1 MKKFLFGALV
11 LCASMCTFAQEDQV
25 LMTIAGKPIM
35 VSEFMYIY
43 EKNNQENSIEKK
55 TMQEYLDLF
64 VNFKLKVAEAEAQG
78 VDTTAAFKKELAGY
92 RAQAT
97 PKYMKD
103 NAAIDSLV
111 VLSYERIAKPR
122 RAAHIVVQCPQ
133 DADSATTAA
142 ALQRINE
149 ARIRVTEGLPK
160 QVKKGRK
167 TITVQEVEDF
177 GDVSAEVSEEPAAK
191 KNRGELGWI
200 QPFRYVYVF
209 EDAVYNTPVGGVTEV
224 FRSPYGFHIAKV
236 QEEGDYEEVQAAHIM
251 KMTPAGN
258 LQKQAEALVAMDS
271 IYQLAIQEGADF
283 AELARAN
290 SEDKGSAVRG
300 GDLGWFGRGAMVR
313 PFEDTAFGMEVG
325 EVSKPFPSQYGIH
338 VIKLYGKRGVQPL
351 DSMRSKITK
360 QVERDQRMQIAHDSF
375 ISKTRAEYNLP
386 ETMTDTE
393 VKAYA
398 DAHLEEKYAD
408 LRNLVNEYHDG
419 ILLFDVSLREVWDKA
434 NQDVEGLKAYFKAN
448 KKQYTWDEPRF
459 KGCVIYAKNE
469 VAAKSAK
476 QIVKSANPDSVM
488 SYLNQR
494 VNVDSVMYA
503 RVERGLWK
511 QGANGAVDKYGF
523 KVKGAEY
530 TPTEEYPIVL
540 LVGKVIKSPV
550 EYTDERGKVTT
561 DYQDYLEKLW
571 VAKLREKYP
580 VVINQEVWNS
590 IQ

>member
-1 MKKFLFGALV
+1 MKKFLFSALV

-97 PKYMKD
+97 PKYLKD

-561 DYQDYLEKLW
+561 DYQDYLEKQW

>member
-11 LCASMCTFAQEDQV
+11 LCASMCSFAQEDQV

-35 VSEFMYIY
+35 VSEFKYIY
-43 EKNNQENSIEKK
+43 EKNNQETSIEKK

-97 PKYMKD
+97 PKYLKD
-103 NAAIDSLV
+103 NGAIDSLI

-142 ALQRINE
+142 ALQRIND
-149 ARIRVTEGLPK
+149 ARLRVTEGLPK

-177 GDVSAEVSEEPAAK
+177 GDVSAEVSEEPTAK

-236 QEEGDYEEVQAAHIM
+236 QEEGEYEEVQAAHIM

-258 LQKQAEALVAMDS
+258 LQKQAEAHVVMDS
-271 IYQLAIQEGADF
+271 IYRLAIQEGADF

-290 SEDKGSAVRG
+290 SDDKGSAVRG

-325 EVSKPFPSQYGIH
+325 EVSKPFPSQYGVH

-351 DSMRSKITK
+351 DSMRSKIAK

-375 ISKTRAEYNLP
+375 INKTRAEYGLP
-386 ETMTDTE
+386 QTMTDEE
-393 VKAYA
+393 VIAYA

-488 SYLNQR
+488 SYLKQR

-530 TPTEEYPIVL
+530 TPKEEYPIVL
-540 LVGKVIKSPV
+540 LVGKVIKSPQ

-580 VVINQEVWNS
+580 VEINQEVWNS

>member
-1 MKKFLFGALV
+1 MKKFLFSALV

-97 PKYMKD
+97 PKYLKD

-133 DADSATTAA
+133 DADSVTTAA

>member
-1 MKKFLFGALV
+1 MKKFLFSALV

-97 PKYMKD
+97 PKYLKD